1 MQLRFSFSFSLSLS
15 PCFRRR
21 HRAAPAPTRWPLLQP
36 FQHHSRW
43 SCFWM
48 RLISELSAHPISL
61 LRSMGTASPLHP
73 PEGSNT
79 AHTPALAQ

>member
-15 PCFRRR
+15 PCFRWR
-21 HRAAPAPTRWPLLQP
+21 HRAAPAPTRRPVLQP

-43 SCFWM
+43 SCFCM
-48 RLISELSAHPISL
+48 RLISELSAHPMSL
-61 LRSMGTASPLHP
+61 LRSMGTDSPLHP

-79 AHTPALAQ
+79 AHTSALAQ